1 MATHLFVREANR
13 FARQLTKSGVDLTV
27 DASLYGACAFG
38 AFAARHPMVRSTMAA
53 VQQQLWVPPPRGG
66 CIRYPGDTY
75 QCASVPASGL
85 GNPWI
90 ICTLWLAQYEIEA
103 AATVEEL
110 ERARPYL
117 DWVTAHAQ
125 PSGVLP
131 EQVHLCEGTPW
142 SVAPLT
148 WSHAEFVWT
157 IRRFAERCAELGTPA
172 DAPAEPVRSLTN
184 HTQLRQ
190 K

>member
-1 MATHLFVREANR
+1 MARDIPVGNGSLLFVREANR
-13 FARQLTKSGVDLTV
+13 FARQRTERGVDLTV

-38 AFAARHPMVRSTMAA
+38 AFAARHPMMRSTMAA
-53 VQQQLWVPPPRGG
+53 VQHQLWVPMPLGG

-75 QCASVPASGL
+75 QCANVPASGL

-103 AATVEEL
+103 ATTVEEL
-110 ERARPYL
+110 ERACPYL

-131 EQVHLCEGTPW
+131 EQSHLCEGTAR
-142 SVAPLT
+142 SV
-148 WSHAEFVWT
+148 
-157 IRRFAERCAELGTPA
+157 RRFVERRVEL
-172 DAPAEPVRSLTN
+172 EKSSE
-184 HTQLRQ
+184 TQART
-190 K
+190 